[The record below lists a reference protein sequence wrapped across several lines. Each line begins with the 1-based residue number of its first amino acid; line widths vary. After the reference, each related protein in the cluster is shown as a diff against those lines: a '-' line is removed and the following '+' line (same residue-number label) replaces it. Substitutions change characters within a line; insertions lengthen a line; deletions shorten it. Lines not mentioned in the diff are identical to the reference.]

1 MDASSKTRFHRM
13 NARQRAT
20 VIGGVCLALFVILF
34 ALAEGVVRV
43 RAWLKHGQAVVRIED
58 TYRIDEQTGL
68 RVPMPGFTT
77 PRLTINNLGFRGP
90 ELPRDKPPGTYR
102 IAFLGGSTTYCAEV
116 SGDDKTWPYLVV
128 EALKLAHPDRR
139 FDYINAGV
147 PGYTTHE
154 SLKRFEAEVSALDPD
169 IVVIYHATNDLSGNS
184 RKAAKAQG
192 LSSEAG
198 DRTLTWLSNWSM
210 LAYLVEKNLRVLAL
224 QAAVDDP
231 SNKLNADPT
240 ALAAPFEDDL
250 RKLVQTVKAS
260 GAKVALVSFV
270 TRLRRDQTPEEK
282 KAAAVSA
289 LYYMPYMT
297 PDGLIDGFEAYNR
310 TIRKVAKEEGAT
322 FVDAAMAVP
331 GDAARFADS
340 VHFKDQGAAAIARVV
355 SAGLPAIIQFKGP
368 SGAMRKR

>member
-1 MDASSKTRFHRM
+1 M
-13 NARQRAT
+13 
-20 VIGGVCLALFVILF
+20 
-34 ALAEGVVRV
+34 
-43 RAWLKHGQAVVRIED
+43 
-58 TYRIDEQTGL
+58 
-68 RVPMPGFTT
+68 
-77 PRLTINNLGFRGP
+77 
-90 ELPRDKPPGTYR
+90 
-102 IAFLGGSTTYCAEV
+102 
-116 SGDDKTWPYLVV
+116 
-128 EALKLAHPDRR
+128 AHPDRR
-139 FDYINAGV
+139 FDYVNAGV
-147 PGYTTHE
+147 PGYTTRE
-154 SLKRFEAEVSALDPD
+154 SLKRFEAEVSAFDPD
-169 IVVIYHATNDLSGNS
+169 LVVIYHATNDLSGNS

-210 LAYLVEKNLRVLAL
+210 LAYLVEKNLRILAL

-240 ALAAPFEDDL
+240 VLAAPFEDDL

-282 KAAAVSA
+282 KAAAVTS

-340 VHFKDQGAAAIARVV
+340 VHFKDQGAAGIARVV
-355 SAGLPAIIQFKGP
+355 SAELPAIIQFKGP